1 MKIGF
6 AITLYDKFEELKQL
20 VKIIRSW
27 KGDYHI
33 SVCCN
38 HPDAYYILGQ
48 AVESGE
54 IDDLVNP
61 RHIAQLG
68 EWTVKDGKGKAKA
81 FAHNIR
87 CVENVRASCQALE
100 ATDCDIGVHL
110 HSDAWFLSED
120 KLRELVQAMID
131 RKKRVAVRGRG
142 LEDTFNPFSSCTT
155 FGNVDDHAIVWD
167 VRWCKDYKVFDFR
180 PEALLYHKNNIHSM
194 WGLVFGVKVG
204 LDNLW
209 YYPTEMIDMH
219 GNSNRSLSP
228 FNLDLKWELLHV
240 NRNTLPDTIGKQLQD
255 ALVVGDVVTWGI
267 LALELDKWEYPY
279 VLALKHFGYSKKQ
292 IDNMPPMLKKQI
304 CDSMTIKQVFKNYKH
319 RITDYLITKLF
330 PIPKD
335 IRTWYKEQGC
345 IDEIVGEVNWTGDIY

>member
-27 KGDYHI
+27 KGDYYI

-54 IDDLVNP
+54 IDALVNP
-61 RHIAQLG
+61 RPIAQLG

-87 CVENVRASCQALE
+87 CVENVRRSCQALE
-100 ATDCDIGVHL
+100 NTGCDIGVHL
-110 HSDAWFLSED
+110 HSDAWFLNED
-120 KLRELVQAMID
+120 KLKQLVQAMID

-167 VRWCKDYKVFDFR
+167 VAWCKKYKVFDFR

-209 YYPTEMIDMH
+209 YYPTQMVDLY
-219 GNSNRSLSP
+219 GNSSRSLSP
-228 FNLDLKWELLHV
+228 FNYDYMWDVLHV
-240 NRNTLPDTIGKQLQD
+240 NRSTLPENLGKDIQKAMLNLESVVPFQQ
-255 ALVVGDVVTWGI
+255 ALDEWV
-267 LALELDKWEYPY
+267 YPY
-279 VLALKHFGYSKKQ
+279 KMALKYFGYTSKQ
-292 IDNMPPMLKKQI
+292 IDNMPPMLKKEI
-304 CDSMTIKQVFKNYKH
+304 CKSMTMKQVFKNYKH
-319 RITDYLITKLF
+319 RVVDWLIAKLF
-330 PIPKD
+330 PIPQD
-335 IRTWYKEQGC
+335 IRKWYKEDGC
-345 IDEIVGEVNWTGDIY
+345 IDKIVGEVNWTGDIY